1 MESRTTIPISVYVCK
16 GSTRIIKE
24 IKHLIRTRIW
34 GRTSLEHRSYRLKC
48 QVEIDTDLQ
57 ARTTLKEGWTTH
69 MASFYDLSSHA
80 DVCTSWSI
88 LEHILQYGKWSLV
101 IPSVPQLARIDKLT
115 WVSLETGTLQWGVIR
130 SMIDNI
136 GTIVILYIRTKNLK
150 YSIVVLLII

>member
-1 MESRTTIPISVYVCK
+1 
-16 GSTRIIKE
+16 
-24 IKHLIRTRIW
+24 
-34 GRTSLEHRSYRLKC
+34 
-48 QVEIDTDLQ
+48 
-57 ARTTLKEGWTTH
+57 
-69 MASFYDLSSHA
+69 
-80 DVCTSWSI
+80 
-88 LEHILQYGKWSLV
+88 V